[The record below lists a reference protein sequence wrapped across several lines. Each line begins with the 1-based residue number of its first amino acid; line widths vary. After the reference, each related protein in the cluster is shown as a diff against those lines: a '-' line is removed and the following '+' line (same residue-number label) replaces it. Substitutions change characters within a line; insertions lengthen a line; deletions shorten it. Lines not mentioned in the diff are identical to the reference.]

1 MKGSFLMEGNF
12 TMELSAAMPPFFGSI
27 SKEGKVL
34 IAVSHKLRIATVGR
48 SFPLREINL
57 KVGTITA

>member
-1 MKGSFLMEGNF
+1 M
-12 TMELSAAMPPFFGSI
+12 MELSVARPQFFGSI

-48 SFPLREINL
+48 SFPLREKNL